1 MLRRHW
7 AHAKASAP
15 TLEQKHRK
23 YYLRFTYEE
32 QVALTQE
39 PAERQRICAVDPGI
53 NTDAVCSIM
62 TGDECD
68 RGTVLCVHLPQNK
81 TGCITFSSV
90 IQPAFAL
97 L

>member
-23 YYLRFTYEE
+23 YFLRFTYEE

-39 PAERQRICAVDPGI
+39 PAERRTRPSPRPTEITTMAVRFTRSSSTQTTP
-53 NTDAVCSIM
+53 SM
-62 TGDECD
+62 TWM
-68 RGTVLCVHLPQNK
+68 
-81 TGCITFSSV
+81 SM
-90 IQPAFAL
+90 
-97 L
+97 

>member
-23 YYLRFTYEE
+23 YFLRFTYEE

-39 PAERQRICAVDPGI
+39 PAERQRICAVDPGEAHVTEGRFCCHI
-53 NTDAVCSIM
+53 
-62 TGDECD
+62 
-68 RGTVLCVHLPQNK
+68 RYPQ
-81 TGCITFSSV
+81 
-90 IQPAFAL
+90 A
-97 L
+97 

>member
-15 TLEQKHRK
+15 TQEQKHRK
-23 YYLRFTYEE
+23 YFLRFTYEE

-39 PAERQRICAVDPGI
+39 PAERQRICAVDLGI

-62 TGDECD
+62 TGD
-68 RGTVLCVHLPQNK
+68 GTVLARRFISFPGDKDRISHVL
-81 TGCITFSSV
+81 GVVSR
-90 IQPAFAL
+90 
-97 L
+97 

>member
-23 YYLRFTYEE
+23 YFLRFTYEE

-39 PAERQRICAVDPGI
+39 PA
-53 NTDAVCSIM
+53 
-62 TGDECD
+62 
-68 RGTVLCVHLPQNK
+68 
-81 TGCITFSSV
+81 
-90 IQPAFAL
+90 
-97 L
+97 

>member
-23 YYLRFTYEE
+23 YFLRFTYEE

-39 PAERQRICAVDPGI
+39 PAERQR
-53 NTDAVCSIM
+53 M
-62 TGDECD
+62 
-68 RGTVLCVHLPQNK
+68 K
-81 TGCITFSSV
+81 
-90 IQPAFAL
+90 
-97 L
+97 

>member
-23 YYLRFTYEE
+23 YFLRFTYEE

-39 PAERQRICAVDPGI
+39 PAERQRISTRDRYSLNRDFGI
-53 NTDAVCSIM
+53 C
-62 TGDECD
+62 
-68 RGTVLCVHLPQNK
+68 VLFHDKSNHVSKILHSPSLD
-81 TGCITFSSV
+81 
-90 IQPAFAL
+90 
-97 L
+97 

>member
-32 QVALTQE
+32 HGAQ
-39 PAERQRICAVDPGI
+39 
-53 NTDAVCSIM
+53 
-62 TGDECD
+62 
-68 RGTVLCVHLPQNK
+68 GTVLCVHLP
-81 TGCITFSSV
+81 
-90 IQPAFAL
+90 
-97 L
+97 

>member
-7 AHAKASAP
+7 VHAKASAP

-32 QVALTQE
+32 HGAQ
-39 PAERQRICAVDPGI
+39 
-53 NTDAVCSIM
+53 
-62 TGDECD
+62 
-68 RGTVLCVHLPQNK
+68 GTVLCVHLPQNK

>member
-39 PAERQRICAVDPGI
+39 PAERQRSICYGKARDP
-53 NTDAVCSIM
+53 
-62 TGDECD
+62 
-68 RGTVLCVHLPQNK
+68 
-81 TGCITFSSV
+81 
-90 IQPAFAL
+90 
-97 L
+97 